1 MPKCAAL
8 ATDNGQDSNAKYVDN
23 CKEFT
28 FYMLEMFP
36 VKNLLGNNDNRK
48 MLEMFSAIDKRFAD
62 RLGSEGFRKEK
73 SLLGDEFDYIRA
85 REAIVVVVKKDILQC
100 EGIAKSGTISAVK
113 EMLRDT
119 SHDFGFT
126 VVTKTQKRS
135 LVPKSMKKS
144 SVAENSNS
152 GYEL

>member
-1 MPKCAAL
+1 MLKCAAL
-8 ATDNGQDSNAKYVDN
+8 ATDNGQDNNAKHVNN

-36 VKNLLGNNDNRK
+36 VKNLSGNTDNRRMK
-48 MLEMFSAIDKRFAD
+48 EMLSMIDKSFAD

-73 SLLGDEFDYIRA
+73 SPVGDEFDYIRA
-85 REAIVVVVKKDILQC
+85 REAIVVTMKKDILQC
-100 EGIAKSGTISAVK
+100 EGIAKSGVISAVK
-113 EMLRDT
+113 EILRDT
-119 SHDFGFT
+119 SHNFGFT
-126 VVTKTQKRS
+126 VVAKTQKRS
-135 LVPKSMKKS
+135 LTPKSMKKS